1 LEAIFLES
9 FFICVGWLNFLC
21 EEEDR
26 IYMPRRSVD
35 NLEGVVVDEKFYE
48 CALGHDIEAV
58 ACIVRK
64 GD

>member
-1 LEAIFLES
+1 M
-9 FFICVGWLNFLC
+9 GWLNFLC

-58 ACIVRK
+58 AFIVRK